1 MAVKTGDVYEYY
13 KNLREGE
20 GDDELRHRCLVRWVI
35 KRRIQDRDA
44 AYRWLKGYV
53 DDAGRYHKGWNELH
67 PWSKL
72 EQDVREQWAKGN
84 CGTNGEW
91 R

>member
-13 KNLREGE
+13 KNWREGE
-20 GDDELRHRCLVRWVI
+20 GDDELRHRCLVRWAI

-44 AYRWLKGYV
+44 AYRWFRGYV

-84 CGTNGEW
+84 RGTNGEW
-91 R
+91 K